1 VTPPP
6 DEGVF
11 DIRATELALFIG
23 GALATLLTLAVAA
36 WLFVRAS
43 REERERALREAG
55 RGGEDAGHS
64 PHDPSSRRPS
74 AGGDS

>member
-1 VTPPP
+1 MTVPP

-43 REERERALREAG
+43 REERERARREAERAG
-55 RGGEDAGHS
+55 DPRDGSSGGAS
-64 PHDPSSRRPS
+64 
-74 AGGDS
+74 

>member
-43 REERERALREAG
+43 REERERARREAG
-55 RGGEDAGHS
+55 RGVEDAGHS
-64 PHDPSSRRPS
+64 PHDPSSRGPS

>member
-1 VTPPP
+1 MPPP

-43 REERERALREAG
+43 REERERARREAEGARDARDSSG
-55 RGGEDAGHS
+55 RGA
-64 PHDPSSRRPS
+64 P
-74 AGGDS
+74 

>member
-1 VTPPP
+1 MPPP

-43 REERERALREAG
+43 REERERARREAEG
-55 RGGEDAGHS
+55 ARDARDS
-64 PHDPSSRRPS
+64 S
-74 AGGDS
+74 AGGAP